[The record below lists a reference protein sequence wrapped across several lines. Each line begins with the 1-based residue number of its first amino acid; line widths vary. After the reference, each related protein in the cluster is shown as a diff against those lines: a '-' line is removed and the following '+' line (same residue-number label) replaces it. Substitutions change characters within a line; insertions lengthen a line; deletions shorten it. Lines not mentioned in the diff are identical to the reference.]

1 MHLQINLQIAIYE
14 KSLKLLNEPTLQMI
28 DDSNSA
34 PFWRKKKR
42 KKDIKMLH
50 IEVFKTSFKNIYN
63 RWCNFTTN
71 RTQYSPTFCVLSK
84 L

>member
-50 IEVFKTSFKNIYN
+50 IEVFKTSFKNIYKTGGAILLQIGLYIHLL
-63 RWCNFTTN
+63 FV
-71 RTQYSPTFCVLSK
+71 F
-84 L
+84 

>member
-34 PFWRKKKR
+34 PFWREREKEKR
-42 KKDIKMLH
+42 
-50 IEVFKTSFKNIYN
+50 
-63 RWCNFTTN
+63 
-71 RTQYSPTFCVLSK
+71 Q
-84 L
+84 